1 MSESKPQ
8 SALTET
14 AETVLQRRYYL
25 KDENGKV
32 LENWDILCRRVAKAV
47 TAVDASQQIG
57 RAHV

>member
-47 TAVDASQQIG
+47 AAVDAG
-57 RAHV
+57 